1 MSDYM
6 QNNTINK
13 KTKILAYLFYLLIIS
28 FIGYYLYTL
37 DYNTFTNINFNTAIF
52 VISILIGS
60 LGVMWGAYMWL
71 LLLQGLGAKEIDKTT
86 LLYVYGKSWLGRYIP
101 GTAPWIL
108 GKIGFASEQGI
119 SKKKLGASSLLEAL
133 LQLISTII
141 TSLLLIL
148 MSRKFISLP
157 TFAWIILI
165 VGLITCL
172 ILVYPKYFNGL
183 LNFVFLKIKKQK
195 LGLENSTNFKLN
207 VKIIFLYSIG
217 TLITAF
223 SLFLVARSVAYIS
236 PDSIPYVMGV
246 STLSGAIGMMAI
258 FVPSGLGVR
267 EVTQT
272 ALLSVI
278 MPVDQAILI
287 SVLSRFWSIFTD
299 LLFFMAVYFLYRFTK
314 Y

>member
-1 MSDYM
+1 
-6 QNNTINK
+6 
-13 KTKILAYLFYLLIIS
+13 
-28 FIGYYLYTL
+28 
-37 DYNTFTNINFNTAIF
+37 
-52 VISILIGS
+52 
-60 LGVMWGAYMWL
+60 MWGAYMWL
-71 LLLQGLGAKEIDKTT
+71 LLLHGLGAKEINKIT

-148 MSRKFISLP
+148 ISRRFISLP
-157 TFAWIILI
+157 PFAWVILLM
-165 VGLITCL
+165 GLVVCL
-172 ILVYPKYFNGL
+172 VLVYPKYFNGL
-183 LNFVFLKIKKQK
+183 LNFVFLKIKKQN
-195 LGLENSTNFKLN
+195 LGLENSTSFKLN
-207 VKIIFLYSIG
+207 VKIILLYSIG
-217 TLITAF
+217 AILTAF
-223 SLFLVARSVAYIS
+223 SLFLVARSVVYIS

-267 EVTQT
+267 EVSQV

-278 MPVDQAILI
+278 MPIDQAVLI
-287 SVLSRFWSIFTD
+287 SVLSRFWSIATD
-299 LLFFMAVYFLYRFTK
+299 LLFFTFTYFLYKLYGNR
-314 Y
+314 